1 MHGGGMKNG
10 SRWGRRHLDLE
21 DGSLRVSGSERG
33 AYQAKGSIFGDELK
47 EFWMEKLCENREKRS
62 EGW

>member
-1 MHGGGMKNG
+1 MSIVGMHGGGMKNG

-47 EFWMEKLCENREKRS
+47 GILDGETV
-62 EGW
+62 